1 MKRIYDGYRGREAKG
16 SSSIIKTNEQR
27 KQTMTN
33 EEAEKWIRIFEDW
46 HKKYVSSYDLEGRP
60 SI

>member
-1 MKRIYDGYRGREAKG
+1 MNP
-16 SSSIIKTNEQR
+16 SIHSFQTHESKARSCPSKEEEPR
-27 KQTMTN
+27 KQVMTH

-60 SI
+60 